1 MGWQPRRFGAVHMIN
16 SSANPRDAALYRF
29 PDITEQQSFRPV
41 APSWVVLFLIEWKWL
56 CYDPQQAK
64 AELL

>member
-1 MGWQPRRFGAVHMIN
+1 MIN